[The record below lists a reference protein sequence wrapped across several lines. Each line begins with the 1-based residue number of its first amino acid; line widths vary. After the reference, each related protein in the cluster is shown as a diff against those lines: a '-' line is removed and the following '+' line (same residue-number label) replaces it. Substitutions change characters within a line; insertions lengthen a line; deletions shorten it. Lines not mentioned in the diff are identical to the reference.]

1 MSRVCMFV
9 TDSTCLVWGEVCG
22 ERTHCQLYD
31 TDKMRQLLSWVTSAA
46 IFLSTLCDVFV
57 WRHVRDLKLYD
68 EMEDNDNRDVMSL
81 EITSEL
87 SVTKSNDSGSF

>member
-1 MSRVCMFV
+1 MFI
-9 TDSTCLVWGEVCG
+9 TDSTCLVWDEVCG

-31 TDKMRQLLSWVTSAA
+31 TDQLRQLMSWVTSAA

-68 EMEDNDNRDVMSL
+68 EMENTDIMSL

-87 SVTKSNDSGSF
+87 SVTKSKDSASSGI

>member
-1 MSRVCMFV
+1 MFI

-31 TDKMRQLLSWVTSAA
+31 TDQLRQLMSWVTSAA
-46 IFLSTLCDVFV
+46 IFLSTLCDMFV

-68 EMEDNDNRDVMSL
+68 EMENTDIMSL

-87 SVTKSNDSGSF
+87 SVTKSKDSASSGI

>member
-1 MSRVCMFV
+1 MFI

-31 TDKMRQLLSWVTSAA
+31 TDQLRQLMSWVTSAA

-68 EMEDNDNRDVMSL
+68 EMENTDIMSL

-87 SVTKSNDSGSF
+87 SVTKSKDSASSGI

>member
-1 MSRVCMFV
+1 MFI
-9 TDSTCLVWGEVCG
+9 TDSTCLVWVEVCG

-31 TDKMRQLLSWVTSAA
+31 TDQLRQLMSWVTSAA

-68 EMEDNDNRDVMSL
+68 EMENTDIMSL

-87 SVTKSNDSGSF
+87 SVTKSKDSASSGI